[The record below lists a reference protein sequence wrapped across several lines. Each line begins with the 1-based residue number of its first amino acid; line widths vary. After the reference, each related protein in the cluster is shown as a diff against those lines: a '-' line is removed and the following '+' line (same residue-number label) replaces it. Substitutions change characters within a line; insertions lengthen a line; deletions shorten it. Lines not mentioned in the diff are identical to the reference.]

1 MTVLQRGSDTTDR
14 FLGKS
19 NYYVFVFFGLACS
32 RRCGT
37 EGQRLP
43 WHPACLPVLLLGA
56 WPLGEGGCEV
66 RCALTQ
72 SLNLVMLSALRGW
85 REFNSG
91 AQRLVPCK
99 PGQELRARRWRGGAG
114 DADLQTLDWQVNR

>member
-19 NYYVFVFFGLACS
+19 NYYMFVFFGLACS

-37 EGQRLP
+37 EGHRLP

-66 RCALTQ
+66 RCAKERAVC
-72 SLNLVMLSALRGW
+72 SHPK
-85 REFNSG
+85 F
-91 AQRLVPCK
+91 K
-99 PGQELRARRWRGGAG
+99 PR
-114 DADLQTLDWQVNR
+114 DAICS